1 MRSNEERVAEV
12 KRRIEQNKRQE
23 ELQRSRIVMA
33 SVVAASLLVIAGLS
47 AFMPGIRGMKRME
60 LIENVLQFLVTLLG
74 VCLSGI
80 YYRRS
85 RKQVYFLLTCFMD
98 ALHWALFTGHFI

>member
-33 SVVAASLLVIAGLS
+33 SVVAASLLVLQVCPLLCRGLPVKS
-47 AFMPGIRGMKRME
+47 VRTAIPTMG
-60 LIENVLQFLVTLLG
+60 
-74 VCLSGI
+74 
-80 YYRRS
+80 
-85 RKQVYFLLTCFMD
+85 
-98 ALHWALFTGHFI
+98 